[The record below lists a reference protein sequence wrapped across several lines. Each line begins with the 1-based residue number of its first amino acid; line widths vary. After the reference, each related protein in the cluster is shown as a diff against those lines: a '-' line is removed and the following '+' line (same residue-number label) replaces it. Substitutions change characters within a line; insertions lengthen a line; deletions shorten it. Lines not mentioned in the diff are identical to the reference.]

1 MVYENEKLLHGDI
14 TGRIIGAAMEV
25 HKELGPGFFESVY
38 EESLAYEF
46 ELQNI
51 YFEKQKTID
60 VYYKT
65 KAVKQF
71 VCDFLV
77 DNKIVVELKAIKA
90 MGEIEK
96 LQVVNYWKAGSFE
109 VGLLINFGCKS
120 LEYKRLINTKNNL
133 CNSRNP

>member
-1 MVYENEKLLHGDI
+1 
-14 TGRIIGAAMEV
+14 MEV
-25 HKELGPGFFESVY
+25 HKELGPGFLESVY

-51 YFEKQKTID
+51 LFEKQKTIN

-90 MGEIEK
+90 IGEIEK
-96 LQVVNYWKAGSFE
+96 LQVVNYLKAGNFE

-133 CNSRNP
+133 CNPRNP